1 MSASR
6 ESRDSKSNSE
16 NKTRGSLSR
25 SGGESLSPFE
35 VFGYTCHPLGQR
47 VSGVPYP
54 TARTLPLSGCRP
66 RNSAICLCL
75 SGRPWAPAQSRR
87 WAEGAL
93 APLSRSPSNPR
104 VAQEPPASVISSP
117 GLVSRTRGDR
127 PIPAPRAYLPV
138 PTDGLAADALRP
150 SFSPFPPSVSLLPPP
165 AGWAPPPPLPDR
177 CQSALQLPS
186 GVARGV
192 LGGSEA
198 GRGGW
203 KRRWGAGGARR
214 EEGMSE
220 QRSGPKPC
228 GKMGLRVGAKGR
240 AAHATSAE
248 APAALLESLDLDILG
263 CPASRAG
270 ALPRGPQSLQPD
282 AHL

>member
-1 MSASR
+1 MAPFP
-6 ESRDSKSNSE
+6 
-16 NKTRGSLSR
+16 R

-75 SGRPWAPAQSRR
+75 SGRPWAPAQCRR

-104 VAQEPPASVISSP
+104 AAREPPAPVTSSP
-117 GLVSRTRGDR
+117 GSVSGTQGDR

-150 SFSPFPPSVSLLPPP
+150 SFSPFPPSASLLPR
-165 AGWAPPPPLPDR
+165 AGRRPR
-177 CQSALQLPS
+177 RSRIVRQSALQLPS

-192 LGGSEA
+192 LGCSKA

-220 QRSGPKPC
+220 LAGRSPAGRS
-228 GKMGLRVGAKGR
+228 GLRVGAMGR
-240 AAHATSAE
+240 AAHATPAE
-248 APAALLESLDLDILG
+248 APAALLDSLDLDILG
-263 CPASRAG
+263 CPASRAS
-270 ALPRGPQSLQPD
+270 ALPRGPQSLEPD

>member
-1 MSASR
+1 MPA
-6 ESRDSKSNSE
+6 SRDSKSNSE
-16 NKTRGSLSR
+16 NKTRGSVSR

-47 VSGVPYP
+47 VSGVPSP

-66 RNSAICLCL
+66 RNSAICLCR

-104 VAQEPPASVISSP
+104 VAREPPASVISSP
-117 GLVSRTRGDR
+117 GSVSGTRGDR

-150 SFSPFPPSVSLLPPP
+150 SFSPFPPSASLLPPP

-177 CQSALQLPS
+177 SPVGSPAAQRRGAWSARRQR
-186 GVARGV
+186 GWARRLEAEV
-192 LGGSEA
+192 GS
-198 GRGGW
+198 GRG
-203 KRRWGAGGARR
+203 AEGGGY
-214 EEGMSE
+214 E
-220 QRSGPKPC
+220 
-228 GKMGLRVGAKGR
+228 R
-240 AAHATSAE
+240 AAWRAE
-248 APAALLESLDLDILG
+248 ALRED
-263 CPASRAG
+263 
-270 ALPRGPQSLQPD
+270 RG
-282 AHL
+282 